1 MGVYCNNIDLHGAS
15 VKYASGSESVMVR
28 ISPLVT
34 LVVGYIL
41 GYVLYPILQAWTCS
55 CYYYEDLDL
64 TAHAQ
69 SLVTRREA
77 LIQNEAKVKDGS
89 FYGDREQAYRPVK
102 YASWKQL
109 FSSRTQRREPAH
121 LSSEYKVRGRI
132 YIAII
137 TTEKYLAT
145 RAKAIHETW
154 ARDIDSAN
162 KLVFYVGADCNISY
176 PKLPIVRLKN
186 VPDSVYP
193 PQRKVFAALQHMYHY
208 HGNNYQWFVRADDD
222 VYIRVGRLDRLLGRL
237 DPNEKIYLGRSG
249 VGKKQDIQRLQL
261 KSHEHYCMGG
271 PGVVLSRATLIAVA
285 PYLDKCLEVVE
296 AHNRIRKGMAGGVW
310 FNEDVELGRCIS
322 RSVGIQCSNSEE
334 VRSND
339 YNVQHKDIYT
349 VEPSISDSL

>member
-1 MGVYCNNIDLHGAS
+1 LGWAFIVVGRGAF

-41 GYVLYPILQAWTCS
+41 GYVLYPILQAWPCS
-55 CYYYEDLDL
+55 EEDPDL

-69 SLVTRREA
+69 SLVARRVA
-77 LIQNEAKVKDGS
+77 LIQDEAKDES
-89 FYGDREQAYRPVK
+89 FYADREQTYKPVK

-109 FSSRTQRREPAH
+109 FSNRMQRREPVH

-137 TTEKYLAT
+137 TTEQYLAT

-154 ARDIDSAN
+154 ARDIDPVN
-162 KLVFYVGADCNISY
+162 KLIFYVGADCNVSYY
-176 PKLPIVRLKN
+176 PKLPIIRLKN

-193 PQRKVFAALQHMYHY
+193 PQRKVFAALQHMYRY

-237 DPNEKIYLGRSG
+237 DPNEKVYLGRAG
-249 VGKKQDIQRLQL
+249 MGKKQDVKRLQL
-261 KSHEHYCMGG
+261 RSHERYCMGG
-271 PGVVLSRATLIAVA
+271 PGVVLSRATLGAVA
-285 PYLDKCLEVVE
+285 LYLDG
-296 AHNRIRKGMAGGVW
+296 RM
-310 FNEDVELGRCIS
+310 LG
-322 RSVGIQCSNSEE
+322 
-334 VRSND
+334 
-339 YNVQHKDIYT
+339 
-349 VEPSISDSL
+349 DS